1 MFILSNINTKWFL
14 ISFAVGLLLVYCTVP
29 QPEVIIKY
37 PTPDNA
43 DITIFKDDIDNCYK
57 FDTIEVKCP
66 GDKKKINQIPI
77 SRKIE
82 YFRGKKN
89 NKQLY

>member
-1 MFILSNINTKWFL
+1 MFVLDNIDTKWFL
-14 ISFAVGLLLVYCTVP
+14 ISFAFGLFLVYCSAP

-43 DITIFKDDIDNCYK
+43 STTIFKDDVGENCYK
-57 FDTIEVKCP
+57 FDAEEVKCP
-66 GDKKKINQIPI
+66 SNKMSVNQIPI

-82 YFRGKKN
+82 YFSKKKN
-89 NKQLY
+89 NN